1 MAASEITGSKLAD
14 DVWSAE
20 WVNRFLRCHECR
32 SDSLETSEL
41 AIVCSACGAELPVR
55 DGIVKGLMTKKPED
69 EASKT
74 GGVTTT
80 VKDFYEEHPFPNY
93 DGLESVGDLLGK
105 ASRSV
110 YAAMLDQQIPVGARI
125 LEAGCGTGQLGIF
138 LSIGGRSVVGV
149 DLSSASL
156 ALATDFKERHSLKN
170 CNFLQAD
177 LFDLPLKSET
187 FDLVIS
193 KGVLHH
199 TADARAAFA
208 SICRMARP
216 GGYVILGLYNK
227 IGRIPTTLRGLFYRA
242 SRSEGSDYVLREF
255 VQSREKATSWFLDQ
269 YAHPHETRHTVDE
282 VLPWLEE
289 NDLEFV
295 RAVPPVRVGE
305 TFAPSDRLFQS
316 TELGPRWE
324 HWIAQLKWFF
334 TISREGALFDIIA
347 RKRGS
352 A

>member
-1 MAASEITGSKLAD
+1 MKANNPSLID
-14 DVWSAE
+14 DVWSDK
-20 WVNRFLRCHECR
+20 WVDRFLRCPQCNNGALTNN
-32 SDSLETSEL
+32 DSE
-41 AIVCSACGAELPVR
+41 IVCDACGAQLSIR
-55 DGIVKGLMTKKPED
+55 DGIVKGLKTDAVERD
-69 EASKT
+69 EKQAQ
-74 GGVTTT
+74 GVTQT
-80 VKDFYEEHPFPNY
+80 VREFYEEHPFPNY

-110 YAAMLDQQIPVGARI
+110 YAALLDQQIPVGASI

-156 ALATDFKERHSLKN
+156 ALATEFKERHQLRN

-177 LFDLPLKSET
+177 LFDLPLKSES

-199 TADARAAFA
+199 TSDAGAAFK

-216 GGYVILGLYNK
+216 GGYVILGLYNQV
-227 IGRIPTTLRGLFYRA
+227 GRIPTSLRGWFYKA
-242 SRSEGSDYVLREF
+242 SRSEGSDYVLRKM
-255 VQSREKATSWFLDQ
+255 VRSKEKATSWFLDQ

-295 RAVPPVRVGE
+295 RAVPPIRIGE
-305 TFAPSDRLFQS
+305 SFSGEDMMFQP
-316 TELGPRWE
+316 TELGSRWE
-324 HWIAQLKWFF
+324 HWIAQFKWLF
-334 TISREGALFDIIA
+334 TISREGALFDLIA
-347 RKRGS
+347 QKRDRS
-352 A
+352 

>member
-1 MAASEITGSKLAD
+1 MQSNQISPFNDIWNDHWIE
-14 DVWSAE
+14 
-20 WVNRFLRCHECR
+20 RFLRCPKCNGGTLTKR
-32 SDSLETSEL
+32 DSSIL
-41 AIVCSACGAELPVR
+41 CGACKTELPICEGV
-55 DGIVKGLMTKKPED
+55 VQGLMT
-69 EASKT
+69 EATEREESE
-74 GGVTTT
+74 GNGVTKT
-80 VKDFYEEHPFPNY
+80 VRAFYEEHPFPNY

-110 YAAMLDQQIPVGARI
+110 YAALLDQQIPVGASI

-156 ALATDFKERHSLKN
+156 ALATDFKRRHRLRN

-177 LFDLPLKSET
+177 LFDLPLKSES

-199 TADARAAFA
+199 TADARAAFK

-227 IGRIPTTLRGLFYRA
+227 VGRIPTSLRRWFYSA
-242 SRSEGSDYVLREF
+242 SGSEGSDYVLRKL
-255 VQSREKATSWFLDQ
+255 VRSKEKATSWFLDQ

-289 NDLEFV
+289 NDLEFI
-295 RAVPPVRVGE
+295 RGVPPVKIGE
-305 TFAPSDRLFQS
+305 SFASSDLLFQR
-316 TELGPRWE
+316 TEPGPRWE
-324 HWIAQLKWFF
+324 HWVAQLKWLF
-334 TISREGALFDIIA
+334 TISREGALFDLIA
-347 RKRGS
+347 QKRVRT
-352 A
+352 